1 MSAADFQASPTAH
14 VQEMTSLPRRAF
26 GHELVFTDN
35 SRKRKLQLALKRLFD
50 ISISF
55 GALVALSP
63 LFLVVAILIKTD
75 SPGPVFFSQVRWGR
89 YGKKINIF
97 KFRSMRNDLGDKTG
111 VKQTVENDPRIT
123 RIGAFLRRTNI
134 DELPQL
140 FNVLRGD
147 MSLIGPRC
155 HAVGMLASGMLFEEL
170 VPEYHQRHIMRPGL
184 SGLAQIRGWRG
195 PTTRRGEAR
204 ARIMCDL
211 YYVSNYS
218 FMLDMQILL
227 ATLRSEIGRGTGF

>member
-1 MSAADFQASPTAH
+1 MSAAELEASSAVSLAQAGTLPTK
-14 VQEMTSLPRRAF
+14 AF
-26 GHELVFTDN
+26 GHELSISGV
-35 SRKRKLQLALKRLFD
+35 SRKRVFQLASKRLLD
-50 ISISF
+50 IMISF
-55 GALVALSP
+55 SALVMLSL
-63 LFLVVAILIKTD
+63 LFLVIAVIIKRD
-75 SPGPVFFSQVRWGR
+75 SPGPVFFSQQRWGR
-89 YGKKINIF
+89 DGKKITIY
-97 KFRSMRNDLGDKTG
+97 KFRSMRSDLCDNTG
-111 VKQTVENDPRIT
+111 VKQTVVDDPRIT
-123 RIGAFLRRTNI
+123 RIGAFIRRTNI

-140 FNVLRGD
+140 INVLKGD

-170 VPEYHQRHIMRPGL
+170 VPEYHQRHAMRPGL

-204 ARIMCDL
+204 ARVMCDL

-218 FMLDMQILL
+218 LLLDLKILV

>member
-14 VQEMTSLPRRAF
+14 VSETNTLPKRAF
-26 GHELVFTDN
+26 GHELVF
-35 SRKRKLQLALKRLFD
+35 SGHYQRRKLQLALKRLFD
-50 ISISF
+50 IAISF
-55 GALVALSP
+55 GALAALSP
-63 LFLVVAILIKTD
+63 LFLVIAILIRLD

-89 YGKKINIF
+89 NGTKIKIF
-97 KFRSMRNDLGDKTG
+97 KFRSMRNDLGDKSG

-123 RIGAFLRRTNI
+123 KIGAFLRRTNI

-170 VPEYHQRHIMRPGL
+170 VPEYHQRHVMRPGL

-218 FMLDMQILL
+218 FMLDMQILF
-227 ATLRSEIGRGTGF
+227 ATLRSEVGRGTGF

>member
-1 MSAADFQASPTAH
+1 M
-14 VQEMTSLPRRAF
+14 PRRAF
-26 GHELVFTDN
+26 GHELVF
-35 SRKRKLQLALKRLFD
+35 SGHYQRRKLQLALKRLFD
-50 ISISF
+50 IAISF
-55 GALVALSP
+55 GALAALSP
-63 LFLVVAILIKTD
+63 LFLVIAILIRLD

-89 YGKKINIF
+89 NGTKINIF
-97 KFRSMRNDLGDKTG
+97 KFRSMRNDLGDKSG

-123 RIGAFLRRTNI
+123 KIGAFLRRTNI

-170 VPEYHQRHIMRPGL
+170 VPEYHQRHVMRPGL

-218 FMLDMQILL
+218 FMLDMQILF
-227 ATLRSEIGRGTGF
+227 ATLRSEVGRGTGF

>member
-1 MSAADFQASPTAH
+1 MAISG
-14 VQEMTSLPRRAF
+14 V
-26 GHELVFTDN
+26 
-35 SRKRKLQLALKRLFD
+35 SRKRSLHLAGKRLFD
-50 ISISF
+50 ILVSF

-63 LFLVVAILIKTD
+63 LFLVIAVMIKRD

-89 YGKKINIF
+89 GGKKINIY
-97 KFRSMRNDLGDKTG
+97 KFRSMRNDLGDKSG
-111 VKQTVENDPRIT
+111 VQQTVENDPRVT
-123 RIGAFLRRTNI
+123 RIGNFIRRTNI

-140 FNVLRGD
+140 INVLKGD

-155 HAVGMLASGMLFEEL
+155 HAVGMLANGMLFEEL
-170 VPEYHQRHIMRPGL
+170 VPEYHQRHVMRPGL

-204 ARIMCDL
+204 ARVMCDL

-218 FMLDMQILL
+218 LLLDMKILWS
-227 ATLRSEIGRGTGF
+227 TLRSEIGRGTGF

>member
-14 VQEMTSLPRRAF
+14 VSETNTLPRRAF
-26 GHELVFTDN
+26 GHELVF
-35 SRKRKLQLALKRLFD
+35 SGHYQRRKLQLALKRLFD
-50 ISISF
+50 IAISF
-55 GALVALSP
+55 GALAALSP
-63 LFLVVAILIKTD
+63 LFLVIAILIRLD

-89 YGKKINIF
+89 NGTKINIF
-97 KFRSMRNDLGDKTG
+97 KFRSMRNDLGDKSG

-123 RIGAFLRRTNI
+123 KIGAFLRRTNI

-170 VPEYHQRHIMRPGL
+170 VPEYHQRHVMRPGL

-218 FMLDMQILL
+218 FMLDMQILF
-227 ATLRSEIGRGTGF
+227 ATLRSEVGRGTGF